1 MRPTLPRLVRI
12 IPKSQLVEQGI
23 PLKRAIPEPIRSD
36 VKQPTLIEVF
46 LNRKKEAGPAFPS
59 NIRIEPELK
68 MAHYR
73 RMPKEAGMQLKQLA
87 REK

>member
-1 MRPTLPRLVRI
+1 MRPTLPRLVRVLH
-12 IPKSQLVEQGI
+12 KSQLVEQGI
-23 PLKRAIPEPIRSD
+23 PLKRAIPEPVRSD
-36 VKQPTLIEVF
+36 VKQPTLIQVL
-46 LNRKKEAGPAFPS
+46 LNRKNEAGADYPS

-73 RMPKEAGMQLKQLA
+73 RMPKEAGMQLKELA

>member
-1 MRPTLPRLVRI
+1 MRATLPRLVRV

-23 PLKRAIPEPIRSD
+23 PLRRAIPEPVRSD
-36 VKQPTLIEVF
+36 VKQPSLLEV
-46 LNRKKEAGPAFPS
+46 LLKRKEDAGAAYPS

-73 RMPKEAGMQLKQLA
+73 LMPKETGMQLKELA

>member
-1 MRPTLPRLVRI
+1 MRPTIPRLVRV
-12 IPKSQLVEQGI
+12 IPKSRLVEQGI
-23 PLKRAIPEPIRSD
+23 PLKRAIPEPVRSD
-36 VKQPTLIEVF
+36 VKQPSLIEV
-46 LNRKKEAGPAFPS
+46 LLTRKEEAGAAYPP

-73 RMPKEAGMQLKQLA
+73 RMPKETGMQLKELA

>member
-1 MRPTLPRLVRI
+1 MRATLPRLVRV

-23 PLKRAIPEPIRSD
+23 PLRRALPEPVRSD
-36 VKQPTLIEVF
+36 VKQPSLLEV
-46 LNRKKEAGPAFPS
+46 LLKRKEDAGAAYPS

-73 RMPKEAGMQLKQLA
+73 RMRKETGMQLKELA